1 MPGRIAHLTLL
12 SVTVLG
18 TMCNNIVNV
27 PLRSIATDLRSSLAA
42 AVLCV
47 SAFVLVLAVA
57 MPVSGWLGDRIG
69 QKQALAAA
77 LLLMLVAQALAV
89 LAPNLATLIILRG
102 LQGLACSAIPPIV
115 MSLLRMFYPE
125 RRLSVMGTWAAANGV
140 GQAIGPP
147 TGGLISDAWGW
158 RMIFVVLGVACL
170 AVLVLMWIFVPSLPH
185 RRNSLDVRG
194 AVLLTSGVGLVLV
207 AVTTF
212 SQRTGSLGGAIAE
225 AVAGLLVLLGYVTV
239 SRGQSGAMIPLA
251 VIAESCFLRSTIA
264 AFGQMFCLGT
274 VLVALPLYFTGP
286 LHMSGGLAGIL
297 LFTLPAVMAVMAPL
311 VSRLSLAAGPQRVLR
326 AGLALLVAGNA
337 VISVVVTLAST
348 PAVAAALTAMLLVL
362 GFGMAMVQTP
372 AADGATSSPAGAYG
386 AAIGL
391 FNMMRFSGTAIAA
404 AWVALIYPT
413 GSMFLLF
420 GGCAIVAALALAAS
434 RLGPRPAPA

>member
-1 MPGRIAHLTLL
+1 
-12 SVTVLG
+12 
-18 TMCNNIVNV
+18 MCNNIVNV

-225 AVAGLLVLLGYVTV
+225 A
-239 SRGQSGAMIPLA
+239 
-251 VIAESCFLRSTIA
+251 
-264 AFGQMFCLGT
+264 
-274 VLVALPLYFTGP
+274 
-286 LHMSGGLAGIL
+286 
-297 LFTLPAVMAVMAPL
+297 
-311 VSRLSLAAGPQRVLR
+311 
-326 AGLALLVAGNA
+326 
-337 VISVVVTLAST
+337 
-348 PAVAAALTAMLLVL
+348 
-362 GFGMAMVQTP
+362 
-372 AADGATSSPAGAYG
+372 
-386 AAIGL
+386 
-391 FNMMRFSGTAIAA
+391 
-404 AWVALIYPT
+404 WVALIYPT